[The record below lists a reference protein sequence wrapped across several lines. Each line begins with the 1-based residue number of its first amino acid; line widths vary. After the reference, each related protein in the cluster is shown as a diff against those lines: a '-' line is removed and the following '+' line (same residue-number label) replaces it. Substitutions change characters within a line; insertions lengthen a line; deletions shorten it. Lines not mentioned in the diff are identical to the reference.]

1 MNILHITNEFS
12 KKNYSI
18 SSLIDHLSKKFNNSE
33 KYKVNILTTSIDKQL
48 FKDEK
53 VAITPLLN
61 WIDFFSNS
69 KVSKKEINENDV
81 IHVHGIWAPIQIFS
95 IFYCNNIKSKSL
107 IIHPHGM
114 LLTEALK
121 SAGFVKYL
129 LKFFTLFIFKFILD
143 DKITFFSITDQET
156 LAIRKFFPSNKI
168 VQIPNSIPFD
178 LSIQSNKSLKK
189 QFIYFGRIHPHK
201 NLEILINSFIRA
213 NLGSEWYLK
222 IYGIRDDE
230 KYRQKII
237 ELIDNNPN
245 IKLYEP
251 IFGEERQEIMSSSWA
266 NILISKSEVLSLS
279 ILESLYYGLPT
290 LTSTNIDLKNL
301 DDSVVKTNLNN
312 QTIADNFKEI
322 SKWSISNRLK
332 LSSEI
337 KEKFSKIYKD
347 FDLKTKYEDF
357 YLDKAQINEI
367 RESKDKEH
375 IFTKLIKPKNLNFL
389 VISGVYTFNLMFAS
403 LFVIILV
410 LFKNFSTAGEVGL
423 AASFWISVSQ
433 IFSSNI
439 RSIAISEN
447 DRKLSSETLFYRL
460 FFSIIIF
467 SVAFFTFNN
476 FTNFSNNNLIVS
488 ISGLVLFQWIFEM
501 KLVKYEIEN
510 NLKKIYFLFLSNTVF
525 LILILFCIF
534 QSRLDLI
541 TTIIYVYIALF
552 SVLIIP
558 DIFSKN
564 NFKNI
569 LSTIKINLNSVA
581 FVSSM
586 SIISSSFI
594 WRLLIF
600 AFFEKSIAGIFY
612 ACFSVGSF
620 PGTLFNSVIG
630 PTFVKKKITI
640 NKYLSLISKVF
651 LIILL
656 VSFFYSS
663 YKIYY
668 LYNLKSFNF
677 LSINFVIFVTSIS
690 LIGSYFMSNAMFKR
704 HKMIQEGL
712 TERNELFFVDIIY
725 GLSITMFVPILYFFG
740 GVFATSF
747 AFFVAS
753 IFAFIIYTKKSLKNY
768 NKI

>member
-1 MNILHITNEFS
+1 MDS
-12 KKNYSI
+12 KLLSF
-18 SSLIDHLSKKFNNSE
+18 HLF
-33 KYKVNILTTSIDKQL
+33 
-48 FKDEK
+48 
-53 VAITPLLN
+53 
-61 WIDFFSNS
+61 
-69 KVSKKEINENDV
+69 
-81 IHVHGIWAPIQIFS
+81 
-95 IFYCNNIKSKSL
+95 
-107 IIHPHGM
+107 
-114 LLTEALK
+114 
-121 SAGFVKYL
+121 
-129 LKFFTLFIFKFILD
+129 
-143 DKITFFSITDQET
+143 
-156 LAIRKFFPSNKI
+156 
-168 VQIPNSIPFD
+168 
-178 LSIQSNKSLKK
+178 
-189 QFIYFGRIHPHK
+189 
-201 NLEILINSFIRA
+201 
-213 NLGSEWYLK
+213 
-222 IYGIRDDE
+222 
-230 KYRQKII
+230 
-237 ELIDNNPN
+237 
-245 IKLYEP
+245 
-251 IFGEERQEIMSSSWA
+251 
-266 NILISKSEVLSLS
+266 
-279 ILESLYYGLPT
+279 YGLPT
-290 LTSTNIDLKNL
+290 LTWKNIDLKNL
-301 DDSVVKTNLNN
+301 DASVVRTTLNN

-322 SKWSISNRLK
+322 SNWSISNRLK

-347 FDLKTKYEDF
+347 FDLKSKYENF
-357 YLDKAQINEI
+357 YLDKTQNDEI
-367 RESKDKEH
+367 RESKDKEL

-423 AASFWISVSQ
+423 AASFWISVTQ

-447 DRKLSSETLFYRL
+447 DIKLSSETLFYRL

-510 NLKKIYFLFLSNTVF
+510 NLKKIYFLFLSNAGF

-541 TTIIYVYIALF
+541 TSIIYVYIALF
-552 SVLIIP
+552 SALIIP
-558 DIFSKN
+558 DIFSIN
-564 NFKNI
+564 NFKNMF
-569 LSTIKINLNSVA
+569 STIKINLNSVA